1 MTDRKAR
8 LAALAAKAG
17 RSKQQPPVSGVT
29 DGDGDIIVP
38 SVSKQVVFR
47 NYAPQDVAL
56 EHDADEEEPDSKRT
70 KVNVKS
76 ALEAALE
83 ETALETTTT
92 ATSLAPKKVNWDLKR
107 DIQEKMDKLERKTHR
122 AIVQLLR
129 ERLEREA
136 EEEVEDIPDL
146 D

>member
-17 RSKQQPPVSGVT
+17 RSKQQPPVS
-29 DGDGDIIVP
+29 DGDGDIVVP